1 MAAPIACSFSRLDA
15 QLGQL
20 GQLSMLSFVT
30 LALRLKR
37 ISLTSFLHV
46 LLSLRW

>member
-15 QLGQL
+15 QL